1 MDTDLLRTFIEVSK
15 SRHFGRAAETLYL
28 TQSAVSFRIRQLE
41 QQLGVSLFA
50 RHRNNIQ
57 LTPSGEKLLPYA
69 ETILA
74 TLGKAK
80 LDLGQQD
87 LHKQQLAI
95 GAPQFCWDLGLQEW
109 LDGWLQGSVDHHL
122 RLEMAN
128 REQLCRQL
136 LERTLDIAILGEP
149 SKIDEV
155 TVKPFADYPLCLV
168 SRQAGLSLNQL
179 ANQGWVAI
187 ENQALF
193 SATPL
198 PAELQ
203 HRKPVLIT
211 PSLRQAIHHLKRH
224 GGVAYLPHPV
234 VAPQIRDGELHL
246 VEGAPSLNRT
256 LYLAYLTA
264 GPRDSHLNALIATPW
279 RIQQKSGQRL

>member
-57 LTPSGEKLLPYA
+57 LTQAGERLLPYA
-69 ETILA
+69 ESILV
-74 TLGKAK
+74 TLGRAK
-80 LDLGQQD
+80 QELVQQGI
-87 LHKQQLAI
+87 HHQQLSI

-109 LDGWLQGSVDHHL
+109 LDGWLQGSPDHHL
-122 RLEMAN
+122 RLETAN

-136 LERTLDIAILGEP
+136 LERTLDLAVLGEP

-168 SRQAGLSLNQL
+168 SRQAGIGMHQL
-179 ANQGWVAI
+179 GHQGWVVV

-193 SATPL
+193 ASTPL
-198 PAELQ
+198 PAEFQ
-203 HRKPVLIT
+203 HRTPVLT
-211 PSLRQAIHHLKRH
+211 TNSLRQAIHHLKRH

-264 GPRDSHLNALIATPW
+264 APRDHHLDGLLATPW
-279 RIQQKSGQRL
+279 RIQNKSGLRG